1 MAGMIVNMMNRIV
14 AKSGLSIIHTN
25 LLQYQQRR
33 SGSIKYYQA
42 NSIYVENILNKISTD
57 VAMMRF
63 KHWKVT
69 KNEDGSDHVEWLETS
84 ALSDVLS
91 YSPNEYEVPIVFWTR
106 VIRKMLEEGIAV
118 VVPKYMNGNVNELIL
133 ADDFA
138 GYEDKKVLF
147 STDSEMR
154 TANISDVY
162 IFENPKESVAVKLN
176 QIVQIIDENLS
187 ALSAGINERSEIKG
201 FLKLPTKVADET
213 MKNKAQKRINNMA
226 ETAKTNGISYL
237 EQGEEFQELSNKY
250 ETIANDDLEF
260 LKNQIYQAY
269 GINEKLFTCDYTEEQ
284 YRAYYQTIVKLFM
297 RVITEE
303 LNRKS
308 FSKTA
313 RTQGHKI
320 LAYMDIFDVSSLKDL
335 TEFMFKSKYTAV
347 NNSNELRSLIG
358 LPPYDGGNV
367 FESNK
372 NATKIEPNINS
383 Y

>member
-1 MAGMIVNMMNRIV
+1 
-14 AKSGLSIIHTN
+14 
-25 LLQYQQRR
+25 
-33 SGSIKYYQA
+33 
-42 NSIYVENILNKISTD
+42 
-57 VAMMRF
+57 
-63 KHWKVT
+63 
-69 KNEDGSDHVEWLETS
+69 
-84 ALSDVLS
+84 
-91 YSPNEYEVPIVFWTR
+91 
-106 VIRKMLEEGIAV
+106 
-118 VVPKYMNGNVNELIL
+118 
-133 ADDFA
+133 
-138 GYEDKKVLF
+138 
-147 STDSEMR
+147 
-154 TANISDVY
+154 
-162 IFENPKESVAVKLN
+162 
-176 QIVQIIDENLS
+176 
-187 ALSAGINERSEIKG
+187 INERSEIKG